1 MAENLLIVHGGGP
14 TAVMNG
20 SLYRSWQ
27 VWRRKD
33 MAENL
38 LIVHGGG
45 PTAVMNGSLYGAIKE
60 AKKSDEI
67 GHIYGANN
75 GTGGFLKKDFLEL
88 ENVPEEKLKLL
99 LQTPGTAIGTSRDPI
114 EQEHYEKMADILEE
128 ENIKYVLFNGGNG
141 TMDTCGKL
149 HKTCQKRGLDVK
161 VMGIPKTT
169 DNDIAV
175 TDHSPGFGSAARYM
189 AACTQELAADVRSL
203 PIHVVVMEASG
214 RNAGW
219 ITASSALAGEKGY
232 APDLIY
238 LPERAFDEDKF
249 IEDVKKLLEKK
260 SGILVVASEGL
271 TDKEG
276 KPIVKPVFKTERATY
291 FGDVSSHLA
300 NLVIQKLGYKARG
313 EKPGLL
319 GRASIF
325 MQSQVDIEEAQM
337 AGELACRAALDGES
351 GKMVAFSRVSENP
364 YEMKP
369 FLVDI
374 DEVMMYERKMPDEFI
389 NEEGN
394 GVTQAFLDWC
404 RPLIGEELPDMISFN
419 TQSGK

>member
-1 MAENLLIVHGGGP
+1 
-14 TAVMNG
+14 
-20 SLYRSWQ
+20 
-27 VWRRKD
+27 

-67 GHIYGANN
+67 GYIYGANN

-238 LPERAFDEDKF
+238 LPERAFDA
-249 IEDVKKLLEKK
+249 V
-260 SGILVVASEGL
+260 SYTHL
-271 TDKEG
+271 T
-276 KPIVKPVFKTERATY
+276 
-291 FGDVSSHLA
+291 
-300 NLVIQKLGYKARG
+300 
-313 EKPGLL
+313 
-319 GRASIF
+319 
-325 MQSQVDIEEAQM
+325 
-337 AGELACRAALDGES
+337 
-351 GKMVAFSRVSENP
+351 
-364 YEMKP
+364 
-369 FLVDI
+369 
-374 DEVMMYERKMPDEFI
+374 
-389 NEEGN
+389 
-394 GVTQAFLDWC
+394 
-404 RPLIGEELPDMISFN
+404 LP
-419 TQSGK
+419 TT

>member
-1 MAENLLIVHGGGP
+1 
-14 TAVMNG
+14 
-20 SLYRSWQ
+20 
-27 VWRRKD
+27 

-88 ENVPEEKLKLL
+88 ENIPEEKLKLL

-149 HKTCQKRGLDVK
+149 HKTCQKRNLDVK

-175 TDHSPGFGSAARYM
+175 TDHSPGFGSAAKYM

-219 ITASSALAGEKGY
+219 ITAASALAGEKGY

-249 IEDVKKLLEKK
+249 IEDIKKLLEKK

-325 MQSQVDIEEAQM
+325 MQSQVDIEEAQL
-337 AGELACRAALDGES
+337 AGEMACRAALNGES

-374 DEVMMYERKMPDEFI
+374 DEVMMYERKMPVEFI

>member
-1 MAENLLIVHGGGP
+1 
-14 TAVMNG
+14 
-20 SLYRSWQ
+20 
-27 VWRRKD
+27 

-60 AKKSDEI
+60 AKKSDKI

-249 IEDVKKLLEKK
+249 IEDIKKLLEKK

-325 MQSQVDIEEAQM
+325 MQSQVDIEEAQL

>member
-1 MAENLLIVHGGGP
+1 
-14 TAVMNG
+14 
-20 SLYRSWQ
+20 
-27 VWRRKD
+27 

-60 AKKSDEI
+60 AKKSDKI

-88 ENVPEEKLKLL
+88 ENIAEEKLKLL

-149 HKTCQKRGLDVK
+149 HKTCQKRNLDVK

-175 TDHSPGFGSAARYM
+175 TDHSPGFGSAAKYM

-219 ITASSALAGEKGY
+219 ITAASALAGEKGY

-249 IEDVKKLLEKK
+249 IEDIKKLLEKK

-325 MQSQVDIEEAQM
+325 MQSQVDIEEAQL
-337 AGELACRAALDGES
+337 AGEMACRAALNGES

>member
-1 MAENLLIVHGGGP
+1 MYCCKVFSISVLANLEE
-14 TAVMNG
+14 
-20 SLYRSWQ
+20 
-27 VWRRKD
+27 KD

-60 AKKSDEI
+60 AKKSDKI

-88 ENVPEEKLKLL
+88 ENIPEEKLKLL

-149 HKTCQKRGLDVK
+149 HKTCQKRNLDVK

-175 TDHSPGFGSAARYM
+175 TDHSPGFGSAAKYM

-325 MQSQVDIEEAQM
+325 MQSQVDIEEAQL
-337 AGELACRAALDGES
+337 AGEMACRAALNGES

>member
-1 MAENLLIVHGGGP
+1 
-14 TAVMNG
+14 
-20 SLYRSWQ
+20 
-27 VWRRKD
+27 

-60 AKKSDEI
+60 AKKSDKI
-67 GHIYGANN
+67 RHIYGANN

-149 HKTCQKRGLDVK
+149 HKTCQKRNLDVK

-249 IEDVKKLLEKK
+249 IEDVRKLLEKK
-260 SGILVVASEGL
+260 TGILVVASEGL

-325 MQSQVDIEEAQM
+325 MQSQVDIEEAQL
-337 AGELACRAALDGES
+337 AGEMACRAALNGES

>member
-1 MAENLLIVHGGGP
+1 
-14 TAVMNG
+14 
-20 SLYRSWQ
+20 
-27 VWRRKD
+27 

-60 AKKSDEI
+60 AKKSDKI
-67 GHIYGANN
+67 RHIYGANN

-149 HKTCQKRGLDVK
+149 HKTCQKRNLDVK

-249 IEDVKKLLEKK
+249 IEDVRKLLEKK
-260 SGILVVASEGL
+260 TGILVIASEGL

-325 MQSQVDIEEAQM
+325 MQSQVDIEEAQL
-337 AGELACRAALDGES
+337 AGEMACRAALNGES

>member
-1 MAENLLIVHGGGP
+1 
-14 TAVMNG
+14 
-20 SLYRSWQ
+20 
-27 VWRRKD
+27 

-60 AKKSDEI
+60 AKKSEKI

-175 TDHSPGFGSAARYM
+175 TDHSPGFGSAAKYM

-271 TDKEG
+271 TDKDG

-325 MQSQVDIEEAQM
+325 MQSQVDIEEAQL
-337 AGELACRAALDGES
+337 AGELACRAALNGES

>member
-1 MAENLLIVHGGGP
+1 
-14 TAVMNG
+14 
-20 SLYRSWQ
+20 
-27 VWRRKD
+27 

-60 AKKSDEI
+60 AKKSDKI

-249 IEDVKKLLEKK
+249 IEDIKKLLEKK

-337 AGELACRAALDGES
+337 AGEMACRAALNGES

>member
-1 MAENLLIVHGGGP
+1 
-14 TAVMNG
+14 
-20 SLYRSWQ
+20 
-27 VWRRKD
+27 

-149 HKTCQKRGLDVK
+149 HKICQKRGLDVK

>member
-1 MAENLLIVHGGGP
+1 MIEVLC
-14 TAVMNG
+14 
-20 SLYRSWQ
+20 RQ

-149 HKTCQKRGLDVK
+149 HKTCQKRNLDVK

-175 TDHSPGFGSAARYM
+175 TDHSPGFGSAAKYM

-219 ITASSALAGEKGY
+219 ITAASALAGEKGY

-249 IEDVKKLLEKK
+249 IEDIKKLLEKK

-325 MQSQVDIEEAQM
+325 MQSQVDIEEAQL
-337 AGELACRAALDGES
+337 AGEMACRAALNGES

>member
-1 MAENLLIVHGGGP
+1 
-14 TAVMNG
+14 
-20 SLYRSWQ
+20 
-27 VWRRKD
+27 

-60 AKKSDEI
+60 AKKSDKI

-88 ENVPEEKLKLL
+88 ENIPEEKLKLL

-175 TDHSPGFGSAARYM
+175 TDHSPGFGSAAKYM

-325 MQSQVDIEEAQM
+325 MQSQVDIEEAQL
-337 AGELACRAALDGES
+337 AGEMACRAALNGES

>member
-1 MAENLLIVHGGGP
+1 
-14 TAVMNG
+14 
-20 SLYRSWQ
+20 
-27 VWRRKD
+27 

-60 AKKSDEI
+60 AKKSDKI
-67 GHIYGANN
+67 RHIYGANN

-149 HKTCQKRGLDVK
+149 HKTCQKRNLDVK

-249 IEDVKKLLEKK
+249 IEDVRKLLEKK
-260 SGILVVASEGL
+260 TGILVVASEGL

-325 MQSQVDIEEAQM
+325 MQSQVDIEEAQL
-337 AGELACRAALDGES
+337 AGEMACRAALNGES
-351 GKMVAFSRVSENP
+351 GKMVAFSRVSENL

>member
-1 MAENLLIVHGGGP
+1 
-14 TAVMNG
+14 
-20 SLYRSWQ
+20 
-27 VWRRKD
+27 

-60 AKKSDEI
+60 AKKSDKI

-260 SGILVVASEGL
+260 TGILVVASEGL

-351 GKMVAFSRVSENP
+351 GKMVACSRVSENP

>member
-1 MAENLLIVHGGGP
+1 
-14 TAVMNG
+14 
-20 SLYRSWQ
+20 
-27 VWRRKD
+27 

-60 AKKSDEI
+60 AKKSEKI
-67 GHIYGANN
+67 EHIYGANN
-75 GTGGFLKKDFLEL
+75 GTGGFLNRDFLEL

-114 EQEHYEKMADILEE
+114 EQEDYEQMAGILEA

-149 HKTCQKRGLDVK
+149 HKTCQRRNLDVK

-276 KPIVKPVFKTERATY
+276 NPIVKPVFKTERATY

-325 MQSQVDIEEAQM
+325 MQSQVDIEEAQL
-337 AGELACRAALDGES
+337 AGELACRAALQGES
-351 GKMVAFSRVSENP
+351 GKMVAFSRISEKP

-419 TQSGK
+419 TQSGKY

>member
-14 TAVMNG
+14 TAVLN
-20 SLYRSWQ
+20 
-27 VWRRKD
+27 
-33 MAENL
+33 A
-38 LIVHGGG
+38 
-45 PTAVMNGSLYGAIKE
+45 SLYGAVKE
-60 AKKSDEI
+60 AKKSGKLE
-67 GHIYGANN
+67 HIYGAEN
-75 GTGGFLKKDFLEL
+75 GTGGVLEERFLEL
-88 ENVPEEKLKLL
+88 GNIPEEKLKLL

-114 EQEHYEKMADILEE
+114 WQEDYEKMADILVKKK
-128 ENIKYVLFNGGNG
+128 IKYVLFNGGNG

-271 TDKEG
+271 TDKDG

-325 MQSQVDIEEAQM
+325 MQSQVDIEEAQL
-337 AGELACRAALDGES
+337 AGELACRAALEGES

>member
-1 MAENLLIVHGGGP
+1 
-14 TAVMNG
+14 
-20 SLYRSWQ
+20 
-27 VWRRKD
+27 

-60 AKKSDEI
+60 AKKSDKI

-249 IEDVKKLLEKK
+249 IEDIKKLLEKK

-325 MQSQVDIEEAQM
+325 MQSQVDIEEAQL
-337 AGELACRAALDGES
+337 AGEMACRAALNGES

>member
-1 MAENLLIVHGGGP
+1 
-14 TAVMNG
+14 
-20 SLYRSWQ
+20 
-27 VWRRKD
+27 

-60 AKKSDEI
+60 AKKSDKI

-75 GTGGFLKKDFLEL
+75 GTGGFLKKEFLEL

>member
-1 MAENLLIVHGGGP
+1 
-14 TAVMNG
+14 
-20 SLYRSWQ
+20 
-27 VWRRKD
+27 

-88 ENVPEEKLKLL
+88 ENIPEEKLKLL

-149 HKTCQKRGLDVK
+149 HKTCQKRNLDVK

-175 TDHSPGFGSAARYM
+175 TDHSPGFGSAAKYM

-219 ITASSALAGEKGY
+219 ITAASALAGEKGY

-249 IEDVKKLLEKK
+249 IEDIKKLLEKK

-404 RPLIGEELPDMISFN
+404 RPLIGGELPDMISFN

>member
-1 MAENLLIVHGGGP
+1 
-14 TAVMNG
+14 
-20 SLYRSWQ
+20 
-27 VWRRKD
+27 

-114 EQEHYEKMADILEE
+114 EQEHYEEMADILEE

-149 HKTCQKRGLDVK
+149 HKICQKRGLDVK

-249 IEDVKKLLEKK
+249 IEDIKKLLEKK

>member
-1 MAENLLIVHGGGP
+1 
-14 TAVMNG
+14 
-20 SLYRSWQ
+20 
-27 VWRRKD
+27 

-60 AKKSDEI
+60 AKKSEKI

-271 TDKEG
+271 TDKDG

-325 MQSQVDIEEAQM
+325 MQSQVDIEEAQL

-419 TQSGK
+419 TQVGK